1 MGIPAA
7 EEQDHT
13 FPRFGGALGWAGVRA
28 AASPVLGWG
37 EARRAAAAVAR
48 QRLHGGT
55 RVVVAEGQEAAGRAR
70 VQHAGAVEEGKT
82 ALGQGSLEGTE
93 VEARQWAP
101 PGQVMSLPQPLG
113 DLRPGRSPVLLPLTL
128 TCLSALRRTRA

>member
-1 MGIPAA
+1 M
-7 EEQDHT
+7 
-13 FPRFGGALGWAGVRA
+13 
-28 AASPVLGWG
+28 
-37 EARRAAAAVAR
+37 
-48 QRLHGGT
+48 
-55 RVVVAEGQEAAGRAR
+55 AEGQEAAGGAR

-93 VEARQWAP
+93 VEAHQWAP